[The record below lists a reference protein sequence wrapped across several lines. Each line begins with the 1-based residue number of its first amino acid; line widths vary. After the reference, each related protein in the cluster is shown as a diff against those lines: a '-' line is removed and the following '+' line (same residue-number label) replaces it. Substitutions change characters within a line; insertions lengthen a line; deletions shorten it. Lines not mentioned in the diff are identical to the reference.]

1 MLTRTETPSF
11 VDLVDADFLGVL
23 ARVIGGS
30 VLGGLIFSRLLSTA
44 GLNLLI
50 SRRPTAAAL
59 LPGVQV

>member
-1 MLTRTETPSF
+1 M
-11 VDLVDADFLGVL
+11 DLVDADFLGVL

-30 VLGGLIFSRLLSTA
+30 VLGGLLFSRLLSTA